1 MAQPYT
7 KNAIREEFI
16 RQLNEKPL
24 SKITVKSIVDECQIN
39 RNTFYY
45 HYSDVY
51 AVLEEIFEEELSK
64 GVKEYNDT
72 SSWEEAFLRSSNFA
86 FENRKAINHIYHS
99 IQREQLE
106 RYLYSIAGDVMNR
119 YVNRINENIG
129 ADKEDVEIIAYFY
142 QCALTQMVLKWI
154 ETGIQD
160 NAEELI
166 RKTGKIFDGNI
177 EMMLKKRKSGNS

>member
-1 MAQPYT
+1 MSENIADES
-7 KNAIREEFI
+7 ACSADILIFC
-16 RQLNEKPL
+16 L
-24 SKITVKSIVDECQIN
+24 STVLVIYFLDVFDIADHKGKRKIICA
-39 RNTFYY
+39 
-45 HYSDVY
+45 DVY
-51 AVLEEIFEEELSK
+51 AVLEEIFEKELSK

-154 ETGIQD
+154 EKGIQD